1 MNLLQLM
8 LRPMS
13 SNKCLAIS
21 GNSKGA
27 YSLDYEHRG
36 LNIIALFDW
45 DSVFGNVRSR
55 MSKTFV

>member
-1 MNLLQLM
+1 
-8 LRPMS
+8 MS